1 MNTKVA
7 ILGKLPTKFNAPFDD
22 KKWDIW
28 TLNKHIDCEK
38 LPRVDLWFDI
48 HSRGVYEKANI
59 TRKNYPFKE
68 AEELVGGQYFNN
80 SISYMIAYAIL
91 KGYKEIALYGM
102 NFNSEHEH
110 RRDGEWQSVREMI
123 FFAKGKGIKVT
134 APADGTML
142 KEYKLYGV

>member
-68 AEELVGGQYFNN
+68 AEELVGGQ
-80 SISYMIAYAIL
+80 
-91 KGYKEIALYGM
+91 
-102 NFNSEHEH
+102 
-110 RRDGEWQSVREMI
+110 
-123 FFAKGKGIKVT
+123 
-134 APADGTML
+134 
-142 KEYKLYGV
+142 